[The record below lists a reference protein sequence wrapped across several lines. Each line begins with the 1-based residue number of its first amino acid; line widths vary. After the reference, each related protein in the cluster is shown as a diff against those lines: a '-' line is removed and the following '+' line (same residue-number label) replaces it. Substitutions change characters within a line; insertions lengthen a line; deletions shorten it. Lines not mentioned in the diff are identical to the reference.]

1 MRVLKYIITI
11 VSIVIMQHNAVNAQK
26 DNYKLEKTSE
36 KIFYYKFDNQ
46 LIIGM
51 NNLVPVGNTEE
62 TILFMY
68 KDKNKN
74 ILFYSLHEGEY
85 TFNQIFA
92 SLKLNEKLYDF
103 SSNGAYIFYNQ
114 PHFSNMDDYG
124 HCILTIQF
132 DNKAYIIDSIYNAD
146 KNIHSSFSSDGKFLI
161 INTLNTL
168 SDFYN
173 PEQDDQIMVY
183 SLDGL
188 KEGKLSKEYIPC
200 IHCADGHLVNN
211 ELFFTKSN
219 QRDDFSGGFA
229 WKNIYKA
236 PWGKLQDSVKIAA
249 FSEILVISPD
259 GKYILATRH
268 FDLPNSPCAI
278 IDVGNKKYQL
288 LLGRDYSKADAFYS
302 FKEKKFAFDFEGRI
316 VYVDFPKEYPFDALQ
331 KDNPDIPSWSNT
343 DFYNQYK
350 HEPFK

>member
-1 MRVLKYIITI
+1 MRALKYIITI
-11 VSIVIMQHNAVNAQK
+11 VSIVILQHNAVNAQK
-26 DNYKLEKTSE
+26 ENYNLVKTSE
-36 KIFYYKFDNQ
+36 TIVQYKLQSIDGFDYKVP
-46 LIIGM
+46 IGNIGEAILYVFKD
-51 NNLVPVGNTEE
+51 NNER
-62 TILFMY
+62 F
-68 KDKNKN
+68 
-74 ILFYSLHEGEY
+74 LFY
-85 TFNQIFA
+85 T
-92 SLKLNEKLYDF
+92 LNEQDITFKPAFNDLNLKGKLYQF
-103 SSNGAYIFYNQ
+103 SANASFVFYRQ
-114 PHFSNMDDYG
+114 IHFTSMDDYG
-124 HCILTIQF
+124 YNTLTLQFNNKSYIL
-132 DNKAYIIDSIYNAD
+132 DSIYNAD
-146 KNIHSSFSSDGKFLI
+146 KKIHSSFSSDGKFLI

-229 WKNIYKA
+229 WKDIYKA

-278 IDVGNKKYQL
+278 IDVDNKKYQL